1 MKIFHSFVN
10 KIFITQVVIL
20 LSALLFKPD
29 DLRLKLYRKKRS
41 YFDERWLFMG
51 RFKVKSVPGMRNKL
65 YHNLFIN
72 LHNELKSYPAKRIS
86 KFIKLCI
93 LKQGGG

>member
-1 MKIFHSFVN
+1 
-10 KIFITQVVIL
+10 
-20 LSALLFKPD
+20 
-29 DLRLKLYRKKRS
+29 
-41 YFDERWLFMG
+41 MG